1 MVNIYRVINGK
12 YLTNDLVEEIEI
24 YNVKIFC
31 DEWNVIESKYNNQI
45 LICRDT
51 KQPKYFIK

>member
-12 YLTNDLVEEIEI
+12 YITNDLVVKIEANNI
-24 YNVKIFC
+24 KIFC
-31 DEWNVIESKYNNQI
+31 DEYNVIESEYNNKI